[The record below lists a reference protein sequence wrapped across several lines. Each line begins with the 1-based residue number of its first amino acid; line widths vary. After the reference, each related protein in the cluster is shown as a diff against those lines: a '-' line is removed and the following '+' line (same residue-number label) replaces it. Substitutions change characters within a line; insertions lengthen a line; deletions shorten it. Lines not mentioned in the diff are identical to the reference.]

1 MFDPEYLS
9 TADELCAVVREFGT
23 RQWCLGTG
31 GNFSVRL
38 DAQTCL
44 ISQSGR
50 EKSSLVPDD
59 LMVCDM
65 DGNAGDSRAKP
76 SAEMPLHLALY
87 RRDASIGA
95 VFHTHSVE
103 ATVLSRRAG
112 RVWILSGFEMQ
123 KTLAGQHTH
132 RDSVTLPVFAND
144 QDMDALAAEVLNT
157 LPEVDNPA
165 PGFLVRGH
173 GLYAWGRS
181 IAEAK
186 RHVEG
191 LEFLVSCSWQE
202 QLARVAP

>member
-1 MFDPEYLS
+1 MFDPEDLS

-76 SAEMPLHLALY
+76 AAEMPFHLALY
-87 RRDASIGA
+87 RLDASIFA

-112 RVWILSGFEMQ
+112 RV
-123 KTLAGQHTH
+123 
-132 RDSVTLPVFAND
+132 
-144 QDMDALAAEVLNT
+144 
-157 LPEVDNPA
+157 
-165 PGFLVRGH
+165 
-173 GLYAWGRS
+173 
-181 IAEAK
+181 
-186 RHVEG
+186 
-191 LEFLVSCSWQE
+191 
-202 QLARVAP
+202 